1 MADFDDEDELLRS
14 AALQNARAINV
25 ARHRAERELAK
36 ERERLQITLASIG
49 DGVISTDVEGR
60 VTFLNPVAE
69 HLTGWLQAEAAGLP
83 LVEVF
88 NIVNDH
94 TRRPAENPA
103 LRALR
108 EGVVVELA
116 NHTVLIA
123 RDGKERP
130 IDDSAAPIRDETGVP
145 VGAVL
150 VFRDVSERRRAEE
163 VHARLAAIVEST
175 GDSIL
180 STSLDCEIQTWNPA
194 AERLFGYSA
203 AEAIGRQTAIIIP
216 TDRLDEE
223 REIFEKLRRGERVES
238 FETIRVARDGRC
250 LDIAL
255 TVSPLLDSEG
265 QVIGAAKVGRDI
277 SERKRAERALRASEG
292 RHRFLAELALAT
304 QQLVDPDEVM
314 LVSARLLAEHLGVDR
329 CAYAEI
335 EDEATFVIIGD
346 YTRGVGSIV
355 GRWPVAAFGLE
366 CERRMLA
373 NESYV
378 MDDVDVDARAGTDL
392 AAYRA
397 TEIQAVIC
405 VPLHKQG
412 KFTAAMAVHQ
422 KTARAWTQDEV
433 ALVHTVVGRCWE
445 ALERARVARTLRD
458 SEARYRA
465 IVEATPDAVKLVD
478 QDGTLLQMNPAGL
491 AMVESE
497 AALICGHRFYS
508 VVAAE
513 DRAAYQRFNEQ
524 VCRGHGGSIEFE
536 MVGVRGTRRRMDS
549 TAVPLPAPG
558 GGYMQL
564 GVSRDITARKQDQE
578 RLARALAREQ
588 EQGRLLRQ
596 LADAS
601 LTIHAAGSLSEA
613 MRVISEEARRILGA
627 GRAVC
632 SLTTGDD
639 CVQVVAAVAAA
650 PGRGAELD
658 LHEATAV
665 LAREVCRSNRPRHRT
680 WGQQGADPGGWLA
693 APFVGH
699 DGRNLGLIQ
708 LFGRE
713 GSHRHRE
720 FDETDESVLV
730 QLAHIASVA
739 IENTRLYA
747 ELREQDRRKDE
758 FLALLAHEL
767 RNPLAPIRNGLQL
780 LRLTADPEVRQRS
793 QEMMDRQLG
802 HMVRLIED
810 LLDIARIGQ
819 NKMELR
825 RAPVQLADAVSSAV
839 ETARPVIDAAGHTL
853 EVVLPREPIVLEA
866 DLTRLAQVFSNLLTN
881 SAKYTEPGG
890 RIRLAA
896 ERGAGGV
903 AVTVADDGIG
913 IPAGS
918 LPTIFAMFSQVD
930 RTIER
935 SRGGLGIGLA
945 LVKRLVELHG
955 GTVTAAS
962 AGRNQGST
970 FTVHLP
976 ALAAQAAVAERAVE
990 EGAATERPRRRIL
1003 VVDDNH
1009 DAASTMAEML
1019 ELLGNEVRVAGDGFE
1034 AIAMAESFRP
1044 RVILMDTGMPR
1055 LNGHDATRRIREQA
1069 WGKSMT
1075 ILALT
1080 GWGQEADRARSK
1092 EAGCD
1097 GHLVKPVDLIELEK
1111 LLAGL
1116 DD

>member
-1 MADFDDEDELLRS
+1 MAEFDEEEELLRG

-60 VTFLNPVAE
+60 VTFLNGVAE
-69 HLTGWLQAEAAGLP
+69 ALTGWTQAEAAGLP

-88 NIVNDH
+88 HIINEH

-108 EGVVVELA
+108 DGVVVELA

-123 RDGKERP
+123 RDGRERP
-130 IDDSAAPIRDETGVP
+130 IDDSAAPIRDENGAP
-145 VGAVL
+145 VGAIL
-150 VFRDVSERRRAEE
+150 VFRDVTDRRHAEV

-175 GDSIL
+175 GETIL
-180 STSLDCEIQTWNPA
+180 STSLDCVIQTWNPA

-203 AEAIGRQTAIIIP
+203 AEAIGRQTALIIP
-216 TDRLDEE
+216 TERLGEE
-223 REIFEKLRRGERVES
+223 REIFARIVRGERVEA
-238 FETIRVARDGRC
+238 FETVRVARDGRH

-255 TVSPLLDSEG
+255 TVSPLVDSEG
-265 QVIGAAKVGRDI
+265 QVVGAAKVGRDI

-292 RHRFLAELALAT
+292 RHRFLAELAVAT
-304 QQLVDPDEVM
+304 QPLVDPDEVM
-314 LVSARLLAEHLGVDR
+314 RVAARLLAGYLGVDR

-355 GRWPVAAFGLE
+355 GRWPVAAFGAE

-373 NESYV
+373 NEPYV
-378 MDDVDVDARAGTDL
+378 MDDVDADPRAGRDL

-405 VPLHKQG
+405 VPLQKEG

-422 KTARAWTQDEV
+422 KTPRRWTHDEV

-465 IVEATPDAVKLVD
+465 MIEATPECVTLIDH
-478 QDGTLLQMNPAGL
+478 DGTLLQMNPAGL
-491 AMVESE
+491 AMIESD
-497 AALICGHRFYS
+497 A
-508 VVAAE
+508 VVAYGRSVYLVVAPD
-513 DRAAYQRFNEQ
+513 DRAAFQRFNEQ
-524 VCRGHGGSIEFE
+524 VCRGQGGSIEFE
-536 MVGVRGTRRRMDS
+536 IVGARGTRRRMES

-558 GGYMQL
+558 GGYYQL
-564 GVSRDITARKQDQE
+564 AVGRDITARKLDQE

-588 EQGRLLRQ
+588 EQGRQLRQ

-601 LTIHAAGSLSEA
+601 LTIHAAGSLTDA
-613 MRVISEEARRILGA
+613 LRVIAEEARRILGA
-627 GRAVC
+627 ERAVS

-639 CVQVVAAVAAA
+639 GAQTVAAVVEA
-650 PGRGAELD
+650 PGRALAVD
-658 LHEATAV
+658 EAREQAA
-665 LAREVCRSNRPRHRT
+665 LAREVARSNRPLRRT
-680 WGQQGADPGGWLA
+680 GGQMGADPSSGGWLA
-693 APFVGH
+693 APFIAH

-708 LFGRE
+708 VAGGGGGDFSE
-713 GSHRHRE
+713 I
-720 FDETDESVLV
+720 DESVLV

-747 ELREQDRRKDE
+747 QLREQDRRKDE

-780 LRLTADPEVRQRS
+780 LRLTADPAVRQRS

-802 HMVRLIED
+802 HMVRLIDD

-825 RAPVQLADAVSSAV
+825 RAPVPLAEAVSSAV
-839 ETARPVIDAAGHTL
+839 EAARPAIDAAGHVL
-853 EVVLPREPIVLEA
+853 EIVLPREPIVLEA

-890 RIRLAA
+890 RIRLEAQ
-896 ERGAGGV
+896 RHAGGV
-903 AVTVADDGIG
+903 AVTVTDNGIG
-913 IPAGS
+913 IPAAA
-918 LPTIFAMFSQVD
+918 LPTIFDMFSQVD

-962 AGRNQGST
+962 AGRDQGSR
-970 FTVHLP
+970 FTVQLP
-976 ALAAQAAVAERAVE
+976 AEISVGVGPGAPQVAEAP
-990 EGAATERPRRRIL
+990 ASPRRRIL

-1019 ELLGNEVRVAGDGFE
+1019 ELLGNEVRTAGDGFE
-1034 AIAMAESFRP
+1034 AITVAEAFRP
-1044 RVILMDTGMPR
+1044 QVILMDTGMPR
-1055 LNGHDATRRIREQA
+1055 LNGHDATRRIRQQS
-1069 WGKSMT
+1069 WGEAMT

-1080 GWGQEADRARSK
+1080 GWGQDADRARSK

-1097 GHLVKPVDLIELEK
+1097 GHLVKPVDLLELEK

-1116 DD
+1116 DAAP